1 MVISGHFKLMRA
13 LLLLTLNILNKEK
26 LQKEGLSEEEAKES
40 AGPSKK
46 KKGKGG

>member
-26 LQKEGLSEEEAKES
+26 LQKEGVSEEEAKES
-40 AGPSKK
+40 SGPSKK

>member
-1 MVISGHFKLMRA
+1 MRT

-26 LQKEGLSEEEAKES
+26 LQKEGVSEEEAKEG